1 MNGYE
6 HYLKFE
12 YRKSKVAIFSSY
24 MFHFLLFL
32 AHGEIFPLPRHYL
45 LILLSL
51 IVSSQS
57 PCCINNVYVQ
67 YGYSFD
73 YECGCEF
80 GANRAIVIIK
90 QDKIERIRRKKFT
103 NWCILGRERVK
114 AD

>member
-6 HYLKFE
+6 HYLNFE

-24 MFHFLLFL
+24 VFHFLLFL
-32 AHGEIFPLPRHYL
+32 AHGEILPLPRHYL
-45 LILLSL
+45 LILSL
-51 IVSSQS
+51 IVCSQS

-80 GANRAIVIIK
+80 RANRAIVIIK
-90 QDKIERIRRKKFT
+90 QDKIECIRRKKFT

>member
-32 AHGEIFPLPRHYL
+32 AHGEILPLPRHYL
-45 LILLSL
+45 LILSL
-51 IVSSQS
+51 IVCSQS
-57 PCCINNVYVQ
+57 PCCANNVYVQ
-67 YGYSFD
+67 YDYSFD
-73 YECGCEF
+73 YEHGYEF

-90 QDKIERIRRKKFT
+90 QDKIKCIRRKKFT